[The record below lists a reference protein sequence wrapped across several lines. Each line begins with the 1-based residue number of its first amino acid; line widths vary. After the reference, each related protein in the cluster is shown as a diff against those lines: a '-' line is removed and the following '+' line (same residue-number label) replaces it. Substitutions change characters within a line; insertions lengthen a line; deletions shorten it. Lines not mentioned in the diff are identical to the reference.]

1 MPISEAGAK
10 IHKVSQDSSDVFII
24 QREPAMTETATQDVA
39 ERFLTLHEFIPAA
52 RKKLTDDKW
61 DYMVGGAETETT
73 LKRNRM
79 ALDSL
84 AFRPRVL
91 RDVSNVDCSA
101 SLFGKKLRMP
111 VMLAPVGS
119 IQRFDPG
126 GSAAVARA
134 AAAFGVSQMVSSVSE
149 PGLEATAAAATGMKV
164 FQLYVRGDDTWVED
178 IIDRAMAA
186 GYDAFAF
193 TVDVAIYSRRERDIS
208 KRAAMRSSA
217 DATAQR
223 YQSMLSWPQIKRFRQ
238 RCKLPMIIKGIQTAE
253 DAVIACD
260 HGIEGI
266 YVTNHGGRQL
276 DHGRGTVDILQEV
289 VEAVRGRAQ
298 IIVDG
303 GFCRGTDII
312 KGIALGANAVS
323 IGRLYLYGLAA
334 AGQAGVHR
342 VLELL
347 EAEIK
352 IGLGLLGVNS
362 LSELDKSCVQPV
374 APVNPPHVFSAFPL
388 LEITEALRG
397 KY

>member
-1 MPISEAGAK
+1 
-10 IHKVSQDSSDVFII
+10 
-24 QREPAMTETATQDVA
+24 
-39 ERFLTLHEFIPAA
+39 
-52 RKKLTDDKW
+52 
-61 DYMVGGAETETT
+61 
-73 LKRNRM
+73 
-79 ALDSL
+79 
-84 AFRPRVL
+84 
-91 RDVSNVDCSA
+91 
-101 SLFGKKLRMP
+101 
-111 VMLAPVGS
+111 
-119 IQRFDPG
+119 
-126 GSAAVARA
+126 
-134 AAAFGVSQMVSSVSE
+134 
-149 PGLEATAAAATGMKV
+149 
-164 FQLYVRGDDTWVED
+164 
-178 IIDRAMAA
+178 
-186 GYDAFAF
+186 
-193 TVDVAIYSRRERDIS
+193 
-208 KRAAMRSSA
+208 MRSSA

-223 YQSMLSWPQIKRFRQ
+223 YQAMLSWPQIKRFRQ
-238 RCKLPMIIKGIQTAE
+238 RCKLPIIIKGIQTAE

-260 HGIEGI
+260 HGVEGI

-289 VEAVRGRAQ
+289 VNAVRGRAQ

-352 IGLGLLGVNS
+352 IGLGLLGVTS
-362 LSELDKSCVQPV
+362 LSELDGSCVQPV
-374 APVNPPHVFSAFPL
+374 TPVNPPHVFSAFPL

>member
-1 MPISEAGAK
+1 
-10 IHKVSQDSSDVFII
+10 
-24 QREPAMTETATQDVA
+24 MTETATSDVA

-84 AFRPRVL
+84 GFRPRVL
-91 RDVSNVDCSA
+91 RDVSNIDCSA
-101 SLFGKKLRMP
+101 SLFGKKIRMP

-134 AAAFGVSQMVSSVSE
+134 AGAFGVAQMVSSVSE

-164 FQLYVRGDDTWVED
+164 FQLYVRGDDAWVED

-193 TVDVAIYSRRERDIS
+193 TVDVAVYSRRERDIT

-223 YQSMLSWPQIKRFRQ
+223 HQAMLSWAQIKRFRQ

-260 HGIEGI
+260 HGIDGI

-289 VEAVRGRAQ
+289 VDAVRGRAQ

-303 GFCRGTDII
+303 GFCRGTDVV

-334 AGQAGVHR
+334 AGQAGVQR

-347 EAEIK
+347 ESEIQ
-352 IGLGLLGVNS
+352 IALGLLGVTS
-362 LSELDKSCVQPV
+362 LSELNKSCLQPV
-374 APVNPPHVFSAFPL
+374 TPVNSPHVFSAFPL

>member
-1 MPISEAGAK
+1 
-10 IHKVSQDSSDVFII
+10 
-24 QREPAMTETATQDVA
+24 MTETATSDVA
-39 ERFLTLHEFIPAA
+39 ERFLTLHEFVPAA

-84 AFRPRVL
+84 GFRPRVL

-134 AAAFGVSQMVSSVSE
+134 AGAFGVAQMVSSVSE
-149 PGLEATAAAATGMKV
+149 PGLEATAAAAKGMKV
-164 FQLYVRGDDTWVED
+164 FQLYVRGDDAWVED
-178 IIDRAMAA
+178 IIDRAMAT

-193 TVDVAIYSRRERDIS
+193 TVDVAIYSRRERDIT

-223 YQSMLSWPQIKRFRQ
+223 HQAMLSWPQIKRFRQ

-260 HGIEGI
+260 HGIDGI

-289 VEAVRGRAQ
+289 VDAVRGRAQ

-303 GFCRGTDII
+303 GFCRGTDVV

-347 EAEIK
+347 ESEIQ
-352 IGLGLLGVNS
+352 IALGLLGVNS

-374 APVNPPHVFSAFPL
+374 TPVNPPHVFSAFPL